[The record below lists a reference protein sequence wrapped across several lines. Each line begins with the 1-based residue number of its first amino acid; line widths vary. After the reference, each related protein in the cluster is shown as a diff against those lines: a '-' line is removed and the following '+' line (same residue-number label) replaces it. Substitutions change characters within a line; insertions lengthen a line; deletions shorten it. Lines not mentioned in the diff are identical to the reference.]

1 MELSYSRSIFRRERQ
16 RNVGPNIYDK
26 EARTLEELNLHGKI
40 PLGGSQSPGC
50 WTEEMRSTKALSWQ
64 KTGQTLCG
72 AVVQGP
78 LLPWGG
84 RCALPS
90 HVRCGHVTRKCAGRV
105 DASSGRSFAGRLVP
119 HLEPSTS
126 RAAPERGHSMIYLIT
141 DKVDV
146 TTPGT
151 QGHW

>member
-1 MELSYSRSIFRRERQ
+1 MERSYSHSIFRRERQ
-16 RNVGPNIYDK
+16 RNVGPNVYDT
-26 EARTLEELNLHGKI
+26 EARTLRELNLHGKI

-50 WTEEMRSTKALSWQ
+50 WTEQMCSTKVPSWQ

-78 LLPWGG
+78 LLPQGG
-84 RCALPS
+84 RCALPA
-90 HVRCGHVTRKCAGRV
+90 RIRRGRV
-105 DASSGRSFAGRLVP
+105 DASSGRSSASRLVL

-126 RAAPERGHSMIYLIT
+126 RAAPEGGHSMIYLIT
-141 DKVDV
+141 DRVDV
-146 TTPGT
+146 MIPGT